1 MNAFSN
7 PKSTGHITWGRWIRL
22 TVVLLALVFL
32 VSWSFP
38 VSTLSQKLNDFF
50 FRVRRPLPVSQNVA
64 LVLIDDATLAQQ
76 GRWPWPRTELAKL
89 IRAVSQQQP
98 KAVGLDVLLPEDEDE
113 QNDSELARA
122 IQAAPNLVL
131 AAKISSSPTGDLWI
145 DPRPGFAQAAKGV
158 GHVQAIIDFDGV
170 CRGIPIDEP
179 SAEGPRPAFALKLA
193 ELARPSLRSLESN
206 SGSASGV
213 ERITLRPP
221 MLIDYRHQFEPG
233 QTNQPFE
240 VVSAG
245 DLLAGKSAPQ
255 LTGKVVLIGFGA
267 IDVSDRLF
275 TPVSNQLPMPGV
287 EINANATDML
297 IAGRSLTHIG
307 SIEQFTL
314 VLLMSMAAL
323 WVVVHFPGLRGLLLL
338 TGMLALVY
346 IAAFFL
352 FADFHR
358 LLSYGPLLVAGVL
371 AAPIAQLE
379 NLLIVD
385 REVTSRLQQLHQAI
399 SPHYGDLK
407 PAQRGNEI
415 AGQPAAKD
423 IYWKLAALKDL
434 QAELSSLYSFNQTLL
449 ETMREGLAVYGADGL
464 LKFSNTTWK
473 KFCDRQDVQL
483 EMLTG
488 VTQLAG
494 GWRELAEL
502 AADAPAWAEKE
513 VPLDEE
519 LWLFHAVRLPWT
531 SFAEAGA
538 ILLIAE
544 DITARR
550 QRDQAR
556 SEALSFVTHELRTP
570 LISIQGFSE
579 LLMRYPNSPA
589 SSEAPAT
596 IFRET
601 NRLVAMINTYLE
613 VLRLDA
619 GARPLRLARTNVRK
633 MVEHVEKVVKP
644 LAAAAKVP
652 VKVEL
657 DCEDEFVMCDETLIS
672 GALLNLVSNA
682 IKYGAGETGVSV
694 RVSSSDEEI
703 QFEVRNSGPV
713 IPESEL
719 EQLFERF
726 YRPGRSESIP
736 GWGLGLSFVRRISQQ
751 HGGRVN
757 VSSSETAGTSFAFTL
772 PRGACEVSEV
782 TP

>member
-1 MNAFSN
+1 
-7 PKSTGHITWGRWIRL
+7 
-22 TVVLLALVFL
+22 
-32 VSWSFP
+32 
-38 VSTLSQKLNDFF
+38 
-50 FRVRRPLPVSQNVA
+50 
-64 LVLIDDATLAQQ
+64 
-76 GRWPWPRTELAKL
+76 
-89 IRAVSQQQP
+89 
-98 KAVGLDVLLPEDEDE
+98 
-113 QNDSELARA
+113 
-122 IQAAPNLVL
+122 
-131 AAKISSSPTGDLWI
+131 
-145 DPRPGFAQAAKGV
+145 
-158 GHVQAIIDFDGV
+158 
-170 CRGIPIDEP
+170 
-179 SAEGPRPAFALKLA
+179 
-193 ELARPSLRSLESN
+193 
-206 SGSASGV
+206 
-213 ERITLRPP
+213 
-221 MLIDYRHQFEPG
+221 
-233 QTNQPFE
+233 
-240 VVSAG
+240 
-245 DLLAGKSAPQ
+245 
-255 LTGKVVLIGFGA
+255 
-267 IDVSDRLF
+267 
-275 TPVSNQLPMPGV
+275 
-287 EINANATDML
+287 
-297 IAGRSLTHIG
+297 
-307 SIEQFTL
+307 
-314 VLLMSMAAL
+314 
-323 WVVVHFPGLRGLLLL
+323 
-338 TGMLALVY
+338 MLALVY
-346 IAAFFL
+346 VAAFFL

-385 REVTSRLQQLHQAI
+385 REVTSRLQQLRQAI

-407 PAQRGNEI
+407 PTQQGNE
-415 AGQPAAKD
+415 ATGQPAAKD
-423 IYWKLAALKDL
+423 LYWKLAALKDL

-449 ETMREGLAVYGADGL
+449 ETMREGLAVYGADGT
-464 LKFSNTTWK
+464 LKFSNATWK
-473 KFCDRQDVQL
+473 KFCDRQDAQL
-483 EMLTG
+483 ETLSG

-502 AADAPAWAEKE
+502 ASDAPAWAEKE

-682 IKYGAGETGVSV
+682 IKYGAGEAGVSV
-694 RVSSSDEEI
+694 IVSSSDEEI

-726 YRPGRSESIP
+726 YRPSRSESIP
-736 GWGLGLSFVRRISQQ
+736 
-751 HGGRVN
+751 
-757 VSSSETAGTSFAFTL
+757 
-772 PRGACEVSEV
+772 
-782 TP
+782 